1 MIMPPWLRRFMLAV
15 HIMCSVGWCGS
26 VVVFLALAILGV
38 TSHDAQH
45 VRSAYLVMAP
55 TAWWVLV
62 PLALASLATGLIE
75 GLGTTWGLF
84 QHWWVVAKLVLTL
97 LSTIVLLAY
106 MTTFDGMAR
115 VAADL
120 GSPLDAVKDPSP
132 VLHGALA
139 LVVLL
144 VATVLSVYKPRGRT
158 AYGRRLQQAL
168 SAPGSA
174 SPRWAYLSGIFLTA
188 VIVVVM
194 AMLLLHAFSGR
205 LPRQW
210 RAIGP
215 ELDDRDLVQ
224 VRRHR
229 PLPWR

>member
-1 MIMPPWLRRFMLAV
+1 MLTV

-55 TAWWVLV
+55 TAWSVLV

-106 MTTFDGMAR
+106 MTTFDGMALM
-115 VAADL
+115 AADP
-120 GSPLDAVKDPSP
+120 GTPLDAVKDPSP
-132 VLHGALA
+132 VLHGTLA

-144 VATVLSVYKPRGRT
+144 VVTVLSVYKPRGRT
-158 AYGRRLQQAL
+158 AYGRRLEQAL

-174 SPRWAYLSGIFLTA
+174 SPRWAYMSGIFLTA

-194 AMLLLHAFSGR
+194 AMLILHAFSGR
-205 LPRQW
+205 LPRH
-210 RAIGP
+210 RGAPAPRSTTGSTMS
-215 ELDDRDLVQ
+215 EVSTRDT
-224 VRRHR
+224 
-229 PLPWR
+229 